1 MDAKELERL
10 LADLGKITKDDLP
23 RFTLNGIKAHAK
35 VVSVYDGDTCD
46 VVFYHDEMKAAVRF
60 KCRLLGYDAP
70 ELDDEPHGELARDYL
85 AHLCMG
91 KIRSKF
97 NDKGVWDKK
106 NLQKMLDENENT
118 VYAMFGKQGKYGRPL
133 VTLKTSPRG
142 TCINELVSAFVVDH
156 Q

>member
-1 MDAKELERL
+1 MDALKAE
-10 LADLGKITKDDLP
+10 LGKTTKDDLA

-46 VVFYHDEMKAAVRF
+46 VVFYYDKMKDFVRF
-60 KCRLLGYDAP
+60 KCRLSGYDAP
-70 ELDDEPHGELARDYL
+70 ELDEEPEGELARDYL

-91 KIRSKF
+91 KIRIPF
-97 NDKGVWDKK
+97 DDKK
-106 NLQKMLDENENT
+106 VLDKKDLQKMLDENENT

>member
-1 MDAKELERL
+1 MDTEQLKRL
-10 LADLGKITKDDLP
+10 LGTKTKDDLP
-23 RFTLNGIKAHAK
+23 RFTLDGIKAHAK

-46 VVFYHDEMKAAVRF
+46 VVFYHDGMEKLVRF
-60 KCRLLGYDAP
+60 KCRLSGYDAP
-70 ELDDEPHGELARDYL
+70 ELDEEPQGELARDYL

-91 KIRSKF
+91 KDHDEFDEEI
-97 NDKGVWDKK
+97 VWNKK
-106 NLQKMLDENENT
+106 DLQKMLDENRNT

-142 TCINELVSAFVVDH
+142 TCINDLVSDFVDNH